1 MINWFQLLTNSI
13 WISALA
19 LAFAVVGYTRW
30 DTKLGKG
37 RFRDLLNRS
46 PRAILINLAGL
57 LFCLGLAL
65 TDHAWWERLLWGI
78 LMVLFGIKIYLG
90 SGASRRKTGDGR
102 RNGIVTRRLGE
113 KETGREK
120 KRSFPTEL

>member
-19 LAFAVVGYTRW
+19 LAFTVVGITRW
-30 DTKLGKG
+30 EVNVGKG
-37 RFRDLLNRS
+37 SWRDLLNRS

-65 TDHAWWERLLWGI
+65 TDQAWWARALWGVLAI
-78 LMVLFGIKIYLG
+78 LFGIKIYLG
-90 SGASRRKTGDGR
+90 SGASRRKTTLR
-102 RNGIVTRRLGE
+102 H
-113 KETGREK
+113 
-120 KRSFPTEL
+120 